1 MQSFLRANFKSRW
14 VVIVYPI
21 LLFLGVLIGF
31 PAWIYFGLEWQT
43 SVWLVTA
50 IVTGFVLA
58 LLISLTTYPIFLRV
72 SRRQMGEIGLDG
84 HDLLWKHNGYPRAL
98 HLDRPY
104 RAWISAGQGY
114 QGQPG
119 VLVQFRRPQ
128 RQLDLYWSSVSCPD
142 ATQIFTEV
150 DFIWE
155 LAVASPEGL
164 LGFEMDGSQL
174 LERELLDRLLCA
186 LWETRHNNLVY
197 NVYESKKGGS

>member
-1 MQSFLRANFKSRW
+1 MQSYLRANFKSRW

-31 PAWIYFGLEWQT
+31 PVWIYFGLEWQT

-84 HDLLWKHNGYPRAL
+84 HDLVWKHNNLPRAIR
-98 HLDRPY
+98 LDRTY

-119 VLVQFRRPQ
+119 VLVQFRSPQ
-128 RQLDLYWSSVSCPD
+128 RQLDLYWREVSCPD
-142 ATQIFTEV
+142 VVQTFSEV

-155 LAVASPEGL
+155 LAIASPEGL
-164 LGFEMDGSQL
+164 LGFEMDGSRPAEHQL
-174 LERELLDRLLCA
+174 LDQLLRA
-186 LWETRHNNLVY
+186 LWETRQNNLVY
-197 NVYESKKGGS
+197 SVYQNKKGGS